1 VAWKNMGAIEQTG
14 MKHVVTFYGYDVNC
28 LPSQDQRWHERY
40 RNLFEQ
46 ADLVLC
52 EGPHMMKCVRAL
64 GCPEHKVRVH
74 PLGVRTDEITFKP
87 RLWNSTEP
95 LCVLIAASFQE
106 KKGIPYALEALGKIQ
121 SEVPLKIT
129 IIGDSNS
136 ESKSQAEKENI
147 LAVIEKYHLHTK
159 VRMMG
164 YQPHEILLKEAYRN
178 HIFLSPSI
186 TASDGDTEGG
196 APVSIIEMAATGMP
210 VVSTLHCDI
219 PEVIQNGT
227 TGFLAEERDVEKLLS
242 HLRWLVGHPSRWL
255 EILKAGRA
263 HVEAKYDVGKQGRGL
278 AENYKELVQ
287 S

>member
-1 VAWKNMGAIEQTG
+1 
-14 MKHVVTFYGYDVNC
+14 
-28 LPSQDQRWHERY
+28 
-40 RNLFEQ
+40 
-46 ADLVLC
+46 
-52 EGPHMMKCVRAL
+52 
-64 GCPEHKVRVH
+64 
-74 PLGVRTDEITFKP
+74 
-87 RLWNSTEP
+87 
-95 LCVLIAASFQE
+95 VLIAASFQE